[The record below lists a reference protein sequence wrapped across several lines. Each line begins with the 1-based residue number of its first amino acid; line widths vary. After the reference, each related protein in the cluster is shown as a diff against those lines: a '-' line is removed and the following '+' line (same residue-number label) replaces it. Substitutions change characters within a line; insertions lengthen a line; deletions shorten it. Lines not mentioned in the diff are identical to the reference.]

1 MADNPDIFAARND
14 EEREI
19 FAIEDLVFD
28 TQLLIQKAMKAK
40 GVSQKELAER
50 LACTPAWVS
59 QLLSTKGTNLTLK
72 TVARIAYALGEKIV
86 VDTEGKSKK
95 KVEHKAQP
103 LNGLLLSAI
112 YAGARSK
119 NWHNYTPVN
128 DNCGPRRVVA

>member
-50 LACTPAWVS
+50 LECTPAWVS
-59 QLLSTKGTNLTLK
+59 QLLSTKGRNLTLK
-72 TVARIAYALGEKIV
+72 TVARIAYALNVKIV
-86 VDTEGKSKK
+86 VDTESKPKK
-95 KVEHKAQP
+95 KAEYKAQP
-103 LNGLLLSAI
+103 LIELLLSDI
-112 YAGARSK
+112 SSSARSR
-119 NWHNYTPVN
+119 NWHNSTPIN
-128 DNCGPRRVVA
+128 DNCDPRRVAA